1 MDENLHNID
10 KIFRDSLEGHEEVPS
25 QQVWNAIDSN
35 LDKNKIKQIN
45 RKYTR
50 LKRAAFLL
58 LLLLLCITIYDLGI
72 KHPGDK
78 VAKGNNNSNANK
90 KDVPENN
97 PSTSQN
103 SVPKNN
109 NDNFSGKTI
118 QETKKISAQN
128 KIQPQ
133 KGSVTDN
140 SITKTS
146 DVITTEISKKN
157 MTGVTN
163 TDKNTIKNENSV
175 RSGKTRIGFNI
186 QQSLKTNL
194 NKKKEK
200 DLVGN
205 LLDTKEK
212 TNKPAIIIP
221 LSMVNTEKP
230 VLQSLQSAK
239 KIILPVSLNNVAKSG
254 KSGPLKQSRFSLTIF
269 LSPDFPFYRLQKNPP
284 DNQLVNNIKEAEK
297 PDLSTTTGIWIDYKL
312 NDHWSLQ
319 SGASYSNA
327 IILIDPKTIYAEQ
340 DNNTGDVKYRFNA
353 SSGYGYLLPSFA
365 NSPTIG
371 DSLYAF
377 TSTHTLRYLNI
388 PLGVKYGLQKGKFN
402 FFASAGM
409 SSNILLEGIIETV
422 VENNSYNESEVLNRL
437 HGLKKIYFSGLVSIG
452 AEYKLNSKFSLMIS
466 SIGRFALNSINN
478 KDAPVKSYPNSF
490 GLSAGIRMN
499 F

>member
-1 MDENLHNID
+1 MAENLHNID

-78 VAKGNNNSNANK
+78 VAKGNNNSITNK

-97 PSTSQN
+97 PGTGQN
-103 SVPKNN
+103 AVPKNDN
-109 NDNFSGKTI
+109 NNLSAKTI
-118 QETKKISAQN
+118 RETKNIAGEN
-128 KIQPQ
+128 KIHPDNI
-133 KGSVTDN
+133 SVTDN
-140 SITKTS
+140 SSTKTIG
-146 DVITTEISKKN
+146 DIPAAVSKKN
-157 MTGVTN
+157 IAG
-163 TDKNTIKNENSV
+163 IKNPDKYKREEKGLVS
-175 RSGKTRIGFNI
+175 
-186 QQSLKTNL
+186 NL
-194 NKKKEK
+194 PVP
-200 DLVGN
+200 DQ
-205 LLDTKEK
+205 K
-212 TNKPAIIIP
+212 TNKQSIIIP
-221 LSMVNTEKP
+221 LSIVNPGKP
-230 VLQSLQSAK
+230 VLQSLQSTK
-239 KIILPVSLNNVAKSG
+239 KITLPASLNNVAKSG
-254 KSGPLKQSRFSLTIF
+254 KSGPLKQSKFSVTIF
-269 LSPDFPFYRLQKNPP
+269 LSPDFPFSRLQKDPP
-284 DNQLVNNIKEAEK
+284 DNQLLDNIKEAEK

-388 PLGVKYGLQKGKFN
+388 PLAVKYDLQKGKFN
-402 FFASAGM
+402 FFATGGI
-409 SSNILLEGIIETV
+409 SSNISLEGIIETV
-422 VENNSYNESEVLNRL
+422 VENNSYNESEVINRL

-466 SIGRFALNSINN
+466 PTGRFAINSINN

-490 GLSAGIRMN
+490 GMSAGIRMN

>member
-1 MDENLHNID
+1 MSENLHNID
-10 KIFRDSLEGHEEVPS
+10 KIFRDSIEGHEEIPS
-25 QQVWNAIDSN
+25 QQVWNAIDN
-35 LDKNKIKQIN
+35 HLDKNKIKLIN
-45 RKYTR
+45 RKYAR
-50 LKRAAFLL
+50 LKIVAFLL

-72 KHPGDK
+72 KHREDNITK
-78 VAKGNNNSNANK
+78 ENTNSSFK
-90 KDVPENN
+90 KRDVPENN
-97 PSTSQN
+97 PGTGQN
-103 SVPKNN
+103 TLSKN
-109 NDNFSGKTI
+109 NDNNLSAKTI
-118 QETKKISAQN
+118 QTKNIRGEN
-128 KIQPQ
+128 KIQPDDI
-133 KGSVTDN
+133 SVTDN
-140 SITKTS
+140 SSTKT
-146 DVITTEISKKN
+146 IRAIPAAISKKN

-163 TDKNTIKNENSV
+163 EDKN
-175 RSGKTRIGFNI
+175 
-186 QQSLKTNL
+186 
-194 NKKKEK
+194 KKEEK
-200 DLVGN
+200 DLIVN
-205 LLDTKEK
+205 RLLTDEK
-212 TNKPAIIIP
+212 TSKLAVIIP
-221 LSMVNTEKP
+221 LSIVSTEKP
-230 VLQSLQSAK
+230 VLQSLPAVK
-239 KIILPVSLNNVAKSG
+239 KIIITIPGNSIAKNG
-254 KSGPLKQSRFSLTIF
+254 KSRHLKQSPFSATVF

-284 DNQLVNNIKEAEK
+284 DNQSLDNIKEAEK

-312 NDHWSLQ
+312 NGHWSLQ

-388 PLGVKYGLQKGKFN
+388 PLAVKYDLAKGKFN

-466 SIGRFALNSINN
+466 PIGRFALNSINN